1 MEEKSLLKEIFNG
14 EYDPFTNVMPNSPE
28 YHEARMKRDAE
39 WDFFLALIPEEHHER
54 FDELMALFHT
64 VSGYEAYEFYKE
76 GVRAGFKL
84 TNELSK

>member
-14 EYDPFTNVMPNSPE
+14 EYDPFTNVMPNSSE
-28 YHEARMKRDAE
+28 YYEARMKRDAE
-39 WDFFLALIPEEHHER
+39 WDFFLSLIPEEHQER
-54 FDELMALFHT
+54 FDELMSLFHT

-76 GVRAGFKL
+76 GFRAGFQL

>member
-54 FDELMALFHT
+54 LNMVEQMVEEHDSRLSHIE
-64 VSGYEAYEFYKE
+64 SYE
-76 GVRAGFKL
+76 
-84 TNELSK
+84 NEYQE